1 MEPDKFDLKR
11 PESTLPDDFMPKS
24 GSDYILL
31 ASKSSIKTPD
41 GSGFALLRTFFTIF
55 FETGLTT

>member
-1 MEPDKFDLKR
+1 MEPDKFDLER
-11 PESTLPDDFMPKS
+11 PESTLPDNFSLRS

-41 GSGFALLRTFFTIF
+41 GSGFALERPFFTIF
-55 FETGLTT
+55 FETGLAT